1 MGIIRPSSGR
11 SAVLLRFRV
20 ANHRSIRDEC
30 ELSLVAAEHEGTARS
45 TGLREDG
52 LDIGVEPVVG
62 VFGANAS
69 GKSNLLSAMRYMR
82 RAVRESFAEWTK
94 LPDVP
99 REPFKLDPGALDET
113 SLFEVDLALGA
124 KRTTRYTYGF
134 ELSDERVEAEWLY
147 AYPDGKRVVW
157 FDREADRPLREGG
170 EFVFDE
176 SDIGF
181 RGRRDDLVAFTRPN
195 ALFLSTAA
203 ALNDPQLSAVHRW
216 FLDNLW
222 LVTPGE
228 DVAART
234 EWTRRL
240 LMDARAASRDPDAH
254 LDKDARAA
262 RAVSRN
268 KDTHLGNDPRA
279 RSAASAKKGTG
290 DYPERLAQLL
300 AIADLGLTGVDIDRE
315 TGEVTLRHRTPDGGE
330 APLDFRT
337 EESLGTHSWF
347 AFLGPV
353 LHVLDSG
360 STLLVD
366 ELDSSLHPTLAA
378 EVVRLFQDPRAN
390 PRDAQLIFT
399 THDATLLGSEVLDTP
414 LDRNQVWIT
423 AKRRSG
429 QTELYRLTDAGP
441 GPGEN
446 LERGYLRGRYGGV
459 PRVGAGEIAREVSW
473 QEEQW
478 QREREAKATA

>member
-1 MGIIRPSSGR
+1 M
-11 SAVLLRFRV
+11 LLRFRV

-30 ELSLVAAEHEGTARS
+30 ELSLVGTERDDVTRA
-45 TGLREDG
+45 TGLREGDR
-52 LDIGVEPVVG
+52 DIAAEPVVG

-82 RAVRESFAEWTK
+82 KAVRESFAEWTK
-94 LPDVP
+94 RPDVP
-99 REPFKLDPGALDET
+99 REPFKLDPEAMDET

-124 KRTTRYTYGF
+124 KRKIRYTYGF

-147 AYPDGKRVVW
+147 AYPDGERVVW
-157 FDREADRPLREGG
+157 FDREADRPTEEGG
-170 EFVFDE
+170 DFLFGDGAEKA
-176 SDIGF
+176 F
-181 RGRRDDLVAFTRPN
+181 RGRREDLVAFTRPN

-203 ALNDPQLSAVHRW
+203 ALNDPQLSAIHRW

-240 LMDARAASRDPDAH
+240 IADSRAASH
-254 LDKDARAA
+254 LATTRTRKRPGAP
-262 RAVSRN
+262 S
-268 KDTHLGNDPRA
+268 KETKPTE
-279 RSAASAKKGTG
+279 SG
-290 DYPERLAQLL
+290 DYPQRLAQLL
-300 AIADLGLTGVDIDRE
+300 AIADLGITGVDIDRE
-315 TGEVTLRHRTPDGGE
+315 TGEVALRHRTPDGGE
-330 APLDFRT
+330 TLLDFHA

-347 AFLGPV
+347 AFLGPL

-360 STLLVD
+360 AVLLVD

-399 THDATLLGSEVLDTP
+399 THDATLLGSEVLDRP
-414 LDRNQVWIT
+414 LDREQVWIT
-423 AKRRSG
+423 AKRKSG
-429 QTELYRLTDAGP
+429 ETELYRLTDAGP

-446 LERGYLRGRYGGV
+446 LEQGYLRGRYGGV
-459 PRVGAGEIAREVSW
+459 PRIGAGEIAREVSW
-473 QEEQW
+473 QEQEKRREQ
-478 QREREAKATA
+478 EAKATA

>member
-1 MGIIRPSSGR
+1 M
-11 SAVLLRFRV
+11 LLRFRV

-30 ELSLVAAEHEGTARS
+30 ELSLVGAERDGITRS
-45 TGLREDG
+45 TGLKEDG
-52 LDIGVEPVVG
+52 LDVTAEPVVG

-99 REPFKLDPGALDET
+99 REPFKLDPEALEET
-113 SLFEVDLALGA
+113 SLYEVDLALGA
-124 KRTTRYTYGF
+124 KRKTRYTYGF

-157 FDREADRPLREGG
+157 FDREADRPRGEDGEGG
-170 EFVFDE
+170 ECVFDE
-176 SDIGF
+176 SHTCF
-181 RGRRDDLVAFTRPN
+181 RGRREDLVAFTRPN

-203 ALNDPQLSAVHRW
+203 ALNDPQLSAIHRW

-240 LMDARAASRDPDAH
+240 LMDARAATRITD
-254 LDKDARAA
+254 DARAHS
-262 RAVSRN
+262 AVS
-268 KDTHLGNDPRA
+268 
-279 RSAASAKKGTG
+279 AKRKTG

-337 EESLGTHSWF
+337 EESLCTHIWF

-360 STLLVD
+360 SALLVD

-473 QEEQW
+473 QVEQL

>member
-1 MGIIRPSSGR
+1 M
-11 SAVLLRFRV
+11 LLRFRV

-30 ELSLVAAEHEGTARS
+30 ELSLVGTERDDVAWV
-45 TGLREDG
+45 TGLKEGDH
-52 LDIGVEPVVG
+52 DVAAEPVVG

-69 GKSNLLSAMRYMR
+69 GKSNLLSAMRFMR
-82 RAVRESFAEWTK
+82 KAVRESFAEWTK

-99 REPFKLDPGALDET
+99 REPFKLDPEAMDET
-113 SLFEVDLALGA
+113 SVYEVDLALGA
-124 KRTTRYTYGF
+124 KRKIRYTYGF

-147 AYPDGKRVVW
+147 AYPDGERVVW
-157 FDREADRPLREGG
+157 FDRETDRPREEGQD
-170 EFVFDE
+170 FVFDDE
-176 SDIGF
+176 ADKGF
-181 RGRRDDLVAFTRPN
+181 RGRREDLVAFTRPN

-228 DVAART
+228 DVAARS

-240 LMDARAASRDPDAH
+240 LADARAATHIAH
-254 LDKDARAA
+254 TRDKDSHLKNKTGARPATSAHAA
-262 RAVSRN
+262 
-268 KDTHLGNDPRA
+268 PR
-279 RSAASAKKGTG
+279 
-290 DYPERLAQLL
+290 DYPQRLAQLL
-300 AIADLGLTGVDIDRE
+300 AIADLGLTGVDLDRE
-315 TGEVTLRHRTPDGGE
+315 TGEVAFRHRTPGGGE
-330 APLDFRT
+330 AHLDFRT

-347 AFLGPV
+347 AFLGPL

-390 PRDAQLIFT
+390 PRGAQLVFT
-399 THDATLLGSEVLDTP
+399 THDATLLGDEVLDRP
-414 LDRNQVWIT
+414 LHRDQVWIT
-423 AKRRSG
+423 VKRKSG
-429 QTELYRLTDAGP
+429 ETELYRLTDAGP

-446 LERGYLRGRYGGV
+446 LERGFLRGRYGGV

-473 QEEQW
+473 QEEQR
-478 QREREAKATA
+478 QREREAKASA